1 MDPQYLKPLREMR
14 GLTQKELAEKCG
26 VSEQQ
31 LWKWENGV
39 RNPKPESLRKIADAL
54 ELTEEERE
62 DLGIPFP
69 EKGIRKAAVLLKEY
83 REERGM
89 TQEILGR
96 EIRVSQQ
103 MIALWETGD
112 RNPKPE
118 SLRKICIALKLTELE
133 WMSLLLAIAP
143 YPMEGGDKSGEI
155 CGKD

>member
-1 MDPQYLKPLREMR
+1 MDPQYLKLLREMR
-14 GLTQKELAEKCG
+14 GLTQKDLAERVG
-26 VSEQQ
+26 LTQQ
-31 LWKWENGV
+31 MVAMWENGV

-62 DLGIPFP
+62 DLGIPSP
-69 EKGIRKAAVLLKEY
+69 EKGIRKAAVLL

-89 TQEILGR
+89 TQETLGELTGFGQDR
-96 EIRVSQQ
+96 ISK
-103 MIALWETGD
+103 WETGD

-143 YPMEGGDKSGEI
+143 YPVEGGDKSGEI